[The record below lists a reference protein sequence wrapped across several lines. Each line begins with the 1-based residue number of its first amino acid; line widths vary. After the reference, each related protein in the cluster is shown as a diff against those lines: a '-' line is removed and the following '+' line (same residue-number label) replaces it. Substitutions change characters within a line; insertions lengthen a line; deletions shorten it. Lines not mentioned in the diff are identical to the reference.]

1 MLMVWPAMAIQLPWV
16 YSLPIA
22 IYFLNRWMIL
32 GLLAARFKQ
41 AGLLPFLPVL
51 DILNLI
57 LRTFWTLTA
66 PKPTKVRW

>member
-1 MLMVWPAMAIQLPWV
+1 LPV
-16 YSLPIA
+16 A
-22 IYFLNRWMIL
+22 FYFLNRWLVL

-51 DILNLI
+51 DLLNLL

-66 PKPTKVRW
+66 PKPSRVRW